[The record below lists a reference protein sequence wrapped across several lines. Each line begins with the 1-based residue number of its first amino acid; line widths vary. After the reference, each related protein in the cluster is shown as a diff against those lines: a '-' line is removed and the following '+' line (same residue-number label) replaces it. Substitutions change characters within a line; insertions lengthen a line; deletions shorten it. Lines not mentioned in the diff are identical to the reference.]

1 MARTTKRAAPRR
13 RRLAVDEAL
22 LAVLIAA
29 MNANEH
35 VSAAEAERA
44 HNIIWSM
51 RRFRRRS
58 GETVGRLIQDAR
70 ALIEAE
76 GEQAVVARAAR
87 TIPAGLRAPALA
99 VAADLVLEDGTMDRA
114 ERTFL
119 AYLTRELDVDPQV
132 SNEIIRVMKM
142 KNGA

>member
-1 MARTTKRAAPRR
+1 M
-13 RRLAVDEAL
+13 
-22 LAVLIAA
+22 
-29 MNANEH
+29 
-35 VSAAEAERA
+35 
-44 HNIIWSM
+44 
-51 RRFRRRS
+51 
-58 GETVGRLIQDAR
+58 
-70 ALIEAE
+70 
-76 GEQAVVARAAR
+76 VARAAR

-119 AYLTRELDVDPQV
+119 AYLARELDVDPQV